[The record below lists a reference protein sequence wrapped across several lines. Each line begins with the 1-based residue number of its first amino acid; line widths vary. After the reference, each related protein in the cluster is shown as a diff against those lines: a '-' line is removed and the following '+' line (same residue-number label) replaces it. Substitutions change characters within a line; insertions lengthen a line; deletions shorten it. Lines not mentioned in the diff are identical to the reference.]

1 MVVEKAATTT
11 AAAAAVVSVGLV
23 GLVVSVVDEE
33 EEEEDEDGSS
43 CLMRYCSLMCATP
56 APGWYIALYSA
67 AACRE
72 MSGEIS

>member
-23 GLVVSVVDEE
+23 VSVVDEE
-33 EEEEDEDGSS
+33 EEEEEEDGSS

-56 APGWYIALYSA
+56 APGWYIALA
-67 AACRE
+67 VRVCL
-72 MSGEIS
+72 SGEMIHTTQ